1 MSTSDPLLASLHV
14 LASTSPSA
22 SQHVVQIPQAVEIA
36 ASHDASISP
45 DLRAQ
50 AIEYLNKVRVLGEET
65 WKACLALYLQ
75 GAGAHKP
82 DANAGTTI
90 PGSGAQS
97 SSSSGSSGA
106 RVGRDGKPRLGNE
119 LRVYCLQVV
128 DDVLGNRPEC
138 VSEGDARALY
148 EVMVAYVQA
157 EFVEGCAEDGVACES
172 CAAPRS
178 LLMWRMR

>member
-1 MSTSDPLLASLHV
+1 MSTSDPLLSSLHV

-22 SQHVVQIPQAVEIA
+22 SQHVIQIPQAVDIA
-36 ASHDASISP
+36 ASQDPGISP

-50 AIEYLNKVRVLGEET
+50 AIDYLNKVRVLGEET

-75 GAGAHKP
+75 GAGATKQP
-82 DANAGTTI
+82 TATATI
-90 PGSGAQS
+90 PNGSGAS
-97 SSSSGSSGA
+97 ASAA

-138 VSEGDARALY
+138 VSEGDLRALY

-157 EFVEGCAEDGVACES
+157 EFVEGNAEDGVACE
-172 CAAPRS
+172 
-178 LLMWRMR
+178 